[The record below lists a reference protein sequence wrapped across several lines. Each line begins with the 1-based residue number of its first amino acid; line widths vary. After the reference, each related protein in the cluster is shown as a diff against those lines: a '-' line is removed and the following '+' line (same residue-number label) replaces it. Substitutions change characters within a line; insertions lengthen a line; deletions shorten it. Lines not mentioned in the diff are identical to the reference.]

1 MNVVTIFIVK
11 HLASRLLSANVFGK
25 IQAQV
30 RIAMD
35 DDIPKTE
42 KHARVLAYAK
52 DIAGDVM
59 QCILDACISLAV
71 YLIKMEA
78 AKSNV

>member
-1 MNVVTIFIVK
+1 MKLFLIKTLCS
-11 HLASRLLSANVFGK
+11 HLLSANVFGK

-35 DDIPKTE
+35 DDIPKNE

-52 DIAGDVM
+52 EIAGDVM

-71 YLIKMEA
+71 YLIKAEV
-78 AKSNV
+78 AKSNG